1 MARVR
6 CGRRPHKLW
15 KQHHRCLPSNRRLRG
30 PHPQGC
36 QPCRSRRAADQI
48 RAGDQSQDREGAGAD
63 SSQLDAIAR
72 RRGDRMMRRREFI
85 TLLGGAAVAWPVAA
99 RAQQQRMRRIGVLNT
114 LTADD
119 ADANARY
126 GAFLQGLQQAGWNI
140 GRNVQV
146 ETRWAAGDADRL
158 RTYSAELVALAPD
171 VILATGNAA
180 AAPLLHATRNVPIVF
195 VIVPDPVGAG
205 LVDSLARPGGNATGF
220 VSFEY
225 GMSAKLLQLLKEI
238 APNVT
243 RAGIIRDPALASG
256 PAMFAAIQSM
266 APSLGMEV
274 SPINVRDASEIDRT
288 IAAFA
293 RANSGLVVIGSAVV
307 AFHRHRIIGLAAR
320 DKLPAVYQERSYAD
334 SGGLIA
340 YGPDFVDQYRRA
352 AGYVDRIL
360 KGEKPADLPVQ
371 APTKYDLVINLKSAK
386 ALGLEIP
393 HSVLARADEVIE

>member
-1 MARVR
+1 V
-6 CGRRPHKLW
+6 
-15 KQHHRCLPSNRRLRG
+15 
-30 PHPQGC
+30 
-36 QPCRSRRAADQI
+36 I
-48 RAGDQSQDREGAGAD
+48 
-63 SSQLDAIAR
+63 
-72 RRGDRMMRRREFI
+72 RREFI
-85 TLLGGAAVAWPVAA
+85 TLLGGAAAAWPFAA

-119 ADANARY
+119 AVANARY
-126 GAFLQGLQQAGWNI
+126 GAFLQGLQQAGWSI

-180 AAPLLHATRNVPIVF
+180 AAPLLHATRTVPIVF

-225 GMSAKLLQLLKEI
+225 GMSAKLLELLKEI

-256 PAMFAAIQSM
+256 PAQFAAIQSM

-274 SPINVRDASEIDRT
+274 SPINVRDASEIERA

-307 AFHRHRIIGLAAR
+307 AFHRHRIIALAAR
-320 DKLPAVYQERSYAD
+320 DKLPAVYQERSYVG
-334 SGGLIA
+334 SGGLIS

-360 KGEKPADLPVQ
+360 KGEKPAELPVQ
-371 APTKYDLVINLKSAK
+371 APTNYELVSNLKTAK
-386 ALGLEIP
+386 ALGLDVPWI
-393 HSVLARADEVIE
+393 LQQRADEVVE